1 MQVRREWAIVICQ
14 SVSSPNIPHL
24 GKKNKILKNEVE
36 IFGGIQWI
44 GLLISQL
51 QFSGKFFA
59 RRGYTAFFETLY
71 RNILGEFL
79 AWWSS

>member
-1 MQVRREWAIVICQ
+1 MSNCNLSECKL
-14 SVSSPNIPHL
+14 SKHTSF

-36 IFGGIQWI
+36 IFGGIQGI

-79 AWWSS
+79 A